1 MTEKWL
7 PDIFEMIPD
16 SIENI
21 ELDKPLNDYFMNNG
35 IESKLILKNLG
46 STLVYLAIY
55 IVFWFIYLVI
65 KLFAR
70 FSLR

>member
-21 ELDKPLNDYFMNNG
+21 ELDKPLNDFFMNNG

-55 IVFWFIYLVI
+55 IASWFIYLVI
-65 KLFAR
+65 KLFGR
-70 FSLR
+70 FS